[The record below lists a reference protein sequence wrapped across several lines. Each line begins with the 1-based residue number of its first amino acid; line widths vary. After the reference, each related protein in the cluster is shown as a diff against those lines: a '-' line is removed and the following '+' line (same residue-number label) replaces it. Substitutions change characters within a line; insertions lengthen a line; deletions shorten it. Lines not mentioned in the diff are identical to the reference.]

1 MVRWAVIH
9 LPHIVPP
16 LIAFAFLARLALW
29 AAAQPPSHFTD
40 EEVEAWNRDRALER
54 ARLNRP
60 VRRITSIL
68 GLIALGPIILAFG
81 TGLWIYTLSLRGE
94 ASSEAMIWTHVVTGV
109 AGLLFVTFKAIEL
122 GWRRIVRRLEARRP
136 QDAIASLTM
145 LVLGVPLLLTGIVML
160 VAPSGGS
167 FTTTDYVHIVVSVW
181 WIVLV
186 QWHLFRYFRRA
197 VRAAN
202 GEAPEPASSTG

>member
-40 EEVEAWNRDRALER
+40 EEIEAWNRERALER
-54 ARLNRP
+54 DRLNQP
-60 VRRITSIL
+60 VRRATSIL
-68 GLIALGPIILAFG
+68 GLIALGPIIIAFA

-94 ASSEAMIWTHVVTGV
+94 GSSEAMIWTHVVTGV
-109 AGLLFVTFKAIEL
+109 VGLLFVSIKAIEL
-122 GWRRIVRRLEARRP
+122 GWRRILHRLEARRP
-136 QDAIASLTM
+136 QDAIASLVM
-145 LVLGVPLLLTGIVML
+145 LVLGVPLFLTGVAMVL
-160 VAPSGGS
+160 APSGGD
-167 FTTTDYVHIVVSVW
+167 FTTVDYVHIITSVW
-181 WIVLV
+181 WVVLV

-197 VRAAN
+197 LRAAT
-202 GEAPEPASSTG
+202 GESPETVSSPG